1 MDNSPNPKQRNF
13 VTGLIIIGLLIIVF
27 FGLRTVRAYREF
39 HSHRPPPP
47 FATKPVET
55 DVGFIR
61 DWMTIPFVSKMYH
74 VPPGIL
80 FEALGISPQGNQEK
94 SLKQLNEEYFARAEG
109 PVLEMVKAAILAH
122 QSTRTP
128 VPSGSP

>member
-1 MDNSPNPKQRNF
+1 MDNSPNPKQRKF
-13 VTGLIIIGLLIIVF
+13 VTGLIVTGLLIIAF
-27 FGLRTVRAYREF
+27 FGLRTVHAYREF
-39 HSHRPPPP
+39 QGHRPPPP

-74 VPPGIL
+74 VPPDIL

-94 SLKQLNEEYFARAEG
+94 SLKQLNEEYFAPAKG
-109 PVLEMVKAAILAH
+109 LVLEMVKAAILAH
-122 QSTRTP
+122 QSAQTL

>member
-1 MDNSPNPKQRNF
+1 MDNSPNPKQRKF
-13 VTGLIIIGLLIIVF
+13 VTGLIVIGLLIIVF
-27 FGLRTVRAYREF
+27 FGLRTVRAYREL
-39 HSHRPPPP
+39 HGHRPPPP

-55 DVGFIR
+55 DVRFIR

-74 VPPGIL
+74 VPPEIL
-80 FEALGISPQGNQEK
+80 FEALGIPPQGNQEK
-94 SLKQLNEEYFARAEG
+94 SLKQLNEEYFAQAEG
-109 PVLEMVKAAILAH
+109 LVLEMVKAAILAF